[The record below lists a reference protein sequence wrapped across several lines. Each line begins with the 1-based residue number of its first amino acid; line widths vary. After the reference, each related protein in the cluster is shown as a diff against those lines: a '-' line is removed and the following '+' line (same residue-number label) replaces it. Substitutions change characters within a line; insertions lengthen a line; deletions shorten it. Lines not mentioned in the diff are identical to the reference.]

1 MPIEHA
7 CTCGAKLKVKDE
19 LAGKKIKCPKCSE
32 VSTVAESTIQSEM
45 IPVRCQCGKSYQAK
59 ISMSGKSFKC
69 SACEQVISIP
79 NRNEPNRNEPNRA
92 DLDPFGSSLPSNN
105 LASLFDKNSPELGIP
120 TATHVTSQSPVKATA
135 AKKESAEKRLG
146 KTLQFNQDTLVVI
159 TAILCILFGLSRLVF
174 LNPIAFFLVPK
185 AMLSVG
191 GMLFIANYL
200 VCIGILVAGIGLLL
214 DQEWSIG
221 VGQIAASMYFVLLL
235 INIGISFGYM
245 GSVMDGK
252 MSTTSFIRGLSSFLG
267 TLTGASVAPGLL
279 LYVTLRSE

>member
-19 LAGKKIKCPKCSE
+19 LAGRKIKCPKCSQ
-32 VSTVAESTIQSEM
+32 VSTVAEPTIQTEM

-69 SACEQVISIP
+69 SGCEKMVTIP
-79 NRNEPNRNEPNRA
+79 NRNQPKDA

-105 LASLFDKNSPELGIP
+105 LASLFDQNFPELGIP
-120 TATHVTSQSPVKATA
+120 TATHVPYQAPVKATA
-135 AKKESAEKRLG
+135 AKKESAEKRSG
-146 KTLQFNQDTLVVI
+146 ITLQFNQDTLVLI
-159 TAILCILFGLSRLVF
+159 TAILCILFGLSRLIY
-174 LNPIAFFLVPK
+174 LHPMAILVIPK
-185 AMLSVG
+185 AMFSVG
-191 GMLFIANYL
+191 GMMFIANYL

-221 VGQIAASMYFVLLL
+221 VGQVAASMYFVLLL
-235 INIGISFGYM
+235 INFGISFAYI

-252 MSTTSFIRGLSSFLG
+252 TSLTSLTRGLSSLLG
-267 TLTGASVAPGLL
+267 TLAGASVAPGLL
-279 LYVTLRSE
+279 LYVTLRND